1 MKIVQGIDKNDVIN
15 YLMDEIDVY
24 AIEPSADRL
33 LNLRYETVA
42 TILTVIENDNIATF
56 VVGDIEED
64 RKEVWNNDTQRSG

>member
-15 YLMDEIDVY
+15 YLVDGFDVY

-64 RKEVWNNDTQRSG
+64 RKKVWNNDTQRSG